1 MFGVGPDRLAFFDL
15 HRSATRCSPGPGAY
29 HGGQVLRNQVKEASV
44 RGKQILMTAAIALAV
59 VVGFKVYEAKKG

>member
-1 MFGVGPDRLAFFDL
+1 LISTFWPDQSRIVIV
-15 HRSATRCSPGPGAY
+15 PY
-29 HGGQVLRNQVKEASV
+29 HGGRLDRKPTREASV